1 MADVDHGAADIL
13 AVEKAAKQLADRAA
27 GRVDRDHI
35 RAQAPDHGSDVDASA
50 AGPRRTDVDRSL
62 CRGTTRSTDAAM
74 SIAGLTGQRD
84 NLGTGRSIIQRN
96 VRLSR
101 DPAFQALVDERIE
114 VVLVAARYGQAA
126 RQGELE
132 TGVVAVLV
140 GGHAAAAGN
149 AEDCLCIVSLC
160 GAWGRFPRRRG
171 DSHDRNQVRV
181 PHGALPPGL
190 LARSFA
196 WDLPWSGWRTALIGR

>member
-1 MADVDHGAADIL
+1 IATTSAPRRRTT
-13 AVEKAAKQLADRAA
+13 RATLM
-27 GRVDRDHI
+27 
-35 RAQAPDHGSDVDASA
+35 PPPPGS
-50 AGPRRTDVDRSL
+50 RRTDVDRSL

-84 NLGTGRSIIQRN
+84 NLGTGRSIIQRI

-101 DPAFQALVDERIE
+101 DPAFPALVDERIG

-160 GAWGRFPRRRG
+160 GAWRRCRRRRS
-171 DSHDRNQVRV
+171 DSHDRHQDKVA
-181 PHGALPPGL
+181 HGALPAGL
-190 LARSFA
+190 LARFFA
-196 WDLPWSGWRTALIGR
+196 QDLS